1 MIQWIT
7 FRWKQHQIERWID
20 SISRAHDKAQRE
32 ARARGATADELHE
45 LGHKYHFEHR
55 LAADEVIRLTSAY
68 YVRMANRMLIPVPE
82 FKTEG
87 GAWMESQETGLYHL
101 TPHALHELRAAIRTE
116 KKARREEWTIWLALL
131 IGAIGALSG
140 LIAIIKK

>member
-7 FRWKQHQIERWID
+7 FRWKQYQLEQWVD
-20 SISRAHDKAQRE
+20 KISRAHKEADQK
-32 ARARGATADELHE
+32 ARAKGAAGDELQE
-45 LGHKYHFEHR
+45 LGHKFHTEHR
-55 LAADEVIRLTSAY
+55 LAEDEIIRLTSAY
-68 YVRMANRMLIPVPE
+68 YVRLANRMLIPVPE

-87 GAWMESQETGLYHL
+87 GAWMESRETGLYHL
-101 TPHALHELRAAIRTE
+101 TPKALHELRATIRAE
-116 KKARREEWTIWLALL
+116 RKARREEWTIWLALV

>member
-1 MIQWIT
+1 
-7 FRWKQHQIERWID
+7 
-20 SISRAHDKAQRE
+20 
-32 ARARGATADELHE
+32 
-45 LGHKYHFEHR
+45 
-55 LAADEVIRLTSAY
+55 
-68 YVRMANRMLIPVPE
+68 MLIPVPE

-101 TPHALHELRAAIRTE
+101 TPHALHELRAAIRAE

-140 LIAIIKK
+140 LVAIIKK